1 MANPVAAIATVASSA
16 LASRSASKA
25 TRAQVQAAEQQRALE
40 REMFERQ
47 QALQEPFR
55 QLGLENLNR
64 LAGLY
69 GEGGAYARAPGMEE
83 IQMDPGYAFRLA
95 EGQKALERSAA
106 ARGGL
111 LSGRTL
117 KGTQRYGQELASQEF
132 ANAYE
137 RAMAQRAR
145 VSNALL
151 GIGQFGPSAATAIGG
166 AAQRY
171 ATGAGGAISDIG
183 AARASGYGQQ
193 QNILQ
198 NALNLALQGYGQYRE
213 NQLQPV
219 TIQSRK
225 SSFMPTN
232 ITPGGGPN
240 LGATIYNDQGVP
252 FY

>member
-1 MANPVAAIATVASSA
+1 
-16 LASRSASKA
+16 
-25 TRAQVQAAEQQRALE
+25 
-40 REMFERQ
+40 MFERQ

-151 GIGQFGPSAATAIGG
+151 GVGQFGPSAATAIGG

-219 TIQSRK
+219 TIRSRP
-225 SSFMPTN
+225 SSYSYT
-232 ITPGGGPN
+232 TP
-240 LGATIYNDQGVP
+240 TIYNDQNAT
-252 FY
+252 FD

>member
-1 MANPVAAIATVASSA
+1 MANPVAAIATVTSSVIS
-16 LASRSASKA
+16 SRSAKKA
-25 TRAQVQAAEQQRALE
+25 KQAQVKAAEQQQALE
-40 REMFERQ
+40 REMYERQ

-106 ARGGL
+106 ARGNL
-111 LSGRTL
+111 LSGSIL

-151 GIGQFGPSAATAIGG
+151 GIGQFGPSAASAIGG

-171 ATGAGGAISDIG
+171 ATGAGAAMSDVG
-183 AARASGYGQQ
+183 AARASGYGAQG
-193 QNILQ
+193 NILQ
-198 NALNLALQGYGQYRE
+198 NALNLGLQGYGQYRE
-213 NQLQPV
+213 GKLQPYV
-219 TIQSRK
+219 LQSTKR
-225 SSFMPTN
+225 
-232 ITPGGGPN
+232 TPIYGG
-240 LGATIYNDQGVP
+240 TSYNDQGVT
-252 FY
+252 FD

>member
-1 MANPVAAIATVASSA
+1 MANPAIVPALIKGGAAIAGGA
-16 LASRSASKA
+16 LASRGASKA
-25 TRAQVQAAEQQRALE
+25 SRAQAQAAEQQQALE

-55 QLGLENLNR
+55 QLGLQNLNR

-95 EGQKALERSAA
+95 EGQKALERKLAA
-106 ARGGL
+106 GGRMF
-111 LSGRTL
+111 SGGAL
-117 KGTQRYGQELASQEF
+117 KAGTQYGQELASQEF

-151 GIGQFGPSAATAIGG
+151 GMGQFGPSAVSSIGG

-171 ATGAGGAISDIG
+171 AQGAGQAIGDVG
-183 AARASGYGQQ
+183 AARASGYLGQA
-193 QNILQ
+193 
-198 NALNLALQGYGQYRE
+198 NALREALGGVVGAYGGYRGSGLSRQSLDEVLPEYK
-213 NQLQPV
+213 V
-219 TIQSRK
+219 TSRR
-225 SSFMPTN
+225 
-232 ITPGGGPN
+232 
-240 LGATIYNDQGVP
+240 Y
-252 FY
+252 

>member
-1 MANPVAAIATVASSA
+1 MPNPAAAIPAVASVASSA
-16 LASRSASKA
+16 IASRSASKA

-55 QLGLENLNR
+55 QLGLQNLNR

-95 EGQKALERSAA
+95 EGQKALERKLAA
-106 ARGGL
+106 GGRMF
-111 LSGRTL
+111 SGGAL
-117 KGTQRYGQELASQEF
+117 KAGTQYGQELASQEF

-151 GIGQFGPSAATAIGG
+151 GIGQFGPSAASAIGG

-171 ATGAGGAISDIG
+171 AQGAGQAIGDVG
-183 AARASGYGQQ
+183 AARASGYLGQA
-193 QNILQ
+193 
-198 NALNLALQGYGQYRE
+198 NALREALGGVVGAYGGYRGSGLSRQSLDEVLPEYK
-213 NQLQPV
+213 V
-219 TIQSRK
+219 TSRR
-225 SSFMPTN
+225 
-232 ITPGGGPN
+232 
-240 LGATIYNDQGVP
+240 Y
-252 FY
+252 

>member
-1 MANPVAAIATVASSA
+1 MANPIAAVATVASSA

-25 TRAQVQAAEQQRALE
+25 TKAQVQAAQQQQALE

-47 QALQEPFR
+47 VELQEPFR
-55 QLGLENLNR
+55 QLGLSNLNR
-64 LAGLY
+64 LAALY

-83 IQMDPGYAFRLA
+83 IQMDPGYAFRLS

-111 LSGRTL
+111 LSGGMLR
-117 KGTQRYGQELASQEF
+117 GTQRYGQELASQEF
-132 ANAYE
+132 QNAYA
-137 RAMAQRAR
+137 RAMEQRAR

-151 GIGQFGPSAATAIGG
+151 GVGDVGPQAAAQLGG
-166 AAQRY
+166 AARSY
-171 ATGAGGAISDIG
+171 AAGAGQALGNIG
-183 AARASGYGQQ
+183 AARASGYQTQG
-193 QNILQ
+193 NILQ
-198 NALNLALQGYGQYRE
+198 NALNLGLQGYGQYRE
-213 NQLQPV
+213 NLLQPV
-219 TIQSRK
+219 TIRSRR

-232 ITPGGGPN
+232 ITPGGGRN

>member
-1 MANPVAAIATVASSA
+1 MPNPAVAIPAVASVASSA
-16 LASRSASKA
+16 IASRSASKA
-25 TRAQVQAAEQQRALE
+25 TKAQVQAAQQQQALE

-64 LAGLY
+64 LAALY
-69 GEGGAYARAPGMEE
+69 GEGGAYSRAPTGEE

-95 EGQKALERSAA
+95 EGQKALERRLAA
-106 ARGGL
+106 GGKYF
-111 LSGRTL
+111 SGGAL
-117 KGTQRYGQELASQEF
+117 QAGQRYGQELASQEY

-151 GIGQFGPSAATAIGG
+151 GVGQFGPSAATAIGG

-171 ATGAGGAISDIG
+171 ATGAGGAMSDIG
-183 AARASGYGQQ
+183 AARASGYGAQ

-198 NALNLALQGYGQYRE
+198 NALNLGLQGYGQYRE

-219 TIQSRK
+219 SIAPRLSYYAVQSQKR
-225 SSFMPTN
+225 
-232 ITPGGGPN
+232 
-240 LGATIYNDQGVP
+240 
-252 FY
+252 